1 MKPISDLVSRAM
13 KNVVR
18 HQVVVRHR
26 AAIEACKTA
35 RDERKAIK
43 KKRRSTAAIAA
54 TRAGYTEN
62 GAVADATWV
71 DAKSYYQTTINDGA
85 DQIHLYSYTHAEAQ
99 EAAGLLQA
107 VQAANPV
114 SLPNQRARAAARKL
128 ARAPTRAAGLA
139 KHGDDTNRERRL
151 LNAVAEAVMERDER
165 LTMLVLMLQTT
176 ADALFRMTGMDAKLY
191 IREQH
196 KTCTISEHNGV
207 REYVFTRI
215 TGYKNCLVVCE
226 CEDDGALFVARGAA
240 LHAAFENRPSKD
252 LKITLGKKTGE
263 PMLDKKPF
271 LDYLGKGAAA
281 RDVLTEHLAWECYLA
296 INKMPNALPLCT
308 MAQANAELG
317 KNNAVEEAGIQRWIT
332 HACGGVVDA
341 TDPLWKDVPDD
352 WRAKL
357 WKDVPDDWRV
367 TLRAKPHIYMLVG
380 CGDIIGYPEHDAQ
393 GKSDLHLF
401 TKASRYVTRRGK
413 QCKTA
418 QALAGQN
425 GYEVNLCSN
434 DGKDGGVQQ
443 TGNTYKDGDNHEYTV
458 TLPPEAAGGTPG
470 EFHWWTFTNAEMV
483 AHNYIGPNAS
493 GSFIVY
499 KASAP
504 CAKNMGEKGHAWTV
518 GKHRWC
524 KI

>member
-1 MKPISDLVSRAM
+1 M

-35 RDERKAIK
+35 RDKRKAIK

-54 TRAGYTEN
+54 TCAEYTEK

-71 DAKSYYQTTINDGA
+71 DAKSRYETIINDGA
-85 DQIHLYSYTHAEAQ
+85 GVIALRSYTHAEAQ
-99 EAAGLLQA
+99 EAARLLQA
-107 VQAANPV
+107 VKAANPV
-114 SLPNQRARAAARKL
+114 SLSNQRARMAARTL

-139 KHGDDTNRERRL
+139 RNGHGLNLERRL
-151 LNAVAEAVMERDER
+151 LNAVAEAVMQRDER
-165 LTMLVLMLQTT
+165 LTMLVLMLQTN
-176 ADALFRMTGMDAKLY
+176 ADALFRMAGMDAKLY

-196 KTCTISEHNGV
+196 KTCTIRERKNGC
-207 REYVFTRI
+207 RRYVFAAV

-240 LHAAFENRPSKD
+240 LDAAFENRSSKD
-252 LKITLGKKTGE
+252 LKITIGKKTGE
-263 PMLDKKPF
+263 PMLAKKPF

-281 RDVLTEHLAWECYLA
+281 RDVLTEHLAWECYQA
-296 INKMPNALPLCT
+296 INKLPDALPLCT
-308 MAQANAELG
+308 MAQANAELS
-317 KNNAVEEAGIQRWIT
+317 KDHAVEEAGNQGWLT

-341 TDPLWKDVPDD
+341 SDPLWENVPDD
-352 WRAKL
+352 WRA
-357 WKDVPDDWRV
+357 
-367 TLRAKPHIYMLVG
+367 TLCAKPHIYMLVG

-393 GKSDLHLF
+393 GKSDRHRF
-401 TKASRYVTRRGK
+401 TKASGYVTRRDM
-413 QCKTA
+413 QFKTA
-418 QALAGQN
+418 QAVAEQN
-425 GYEVNLCSN
+425 GYLVNLCSA

-443 TGNTYKDGDNHEYTV
+443 TGNTYADGNNHEYTV

-470 EFHWWTFTNAEMV
+470 EFHWWTFTNAEMLE
-483 AHNYIGPNAS
+483 HNYIGPNACTA
-493 GSFIVY
+493 FYVY